1 MQIAMNTVVSITYEL
16 LDSNGNVLESSKDP
30 VSYLHGG
37 YDNIFPRVEEELHGK
52 SIGDTVEITLEP
64 ADAFGEYDEE
74 LVQMEPVSAFPSK
87 DLKVGMQFEGED
99 ESGEVILYTI
109 TNIDDGK
116 VIVDGN
122 HPWAGERVLF
132 KATIADV
139 RKAGEEEVKAQWDI
153 AEEDLTAKQI
163 VDKYNEMFG
172 KNANSIL
179 QVSKNNGIANVNKVS
194 FDDIIA
200 QRVDV

>member
-139 RKAGEEEVKAQWDI
+139 RKAGEEEVAHGHVHG
-153 AEEDLTAKQI
+153 A
-163 VDKYNEMFG
+163 G
-172 KNANSIL
+172 
-179 QVSKNNGIANVNKVS
+179 GHHH
-194 FDDIIA
+194 
-200 QRVDV
+200 

>member
-139 RKAGEEEVKAQWDI
+139 RKAGEEEVAHGHVHG
-153 AEEDLTAKQI
+153 AGG
-163 VDKYNEMFG
+163 NHH
-172 KNANSIL
+172 
-179 QVSKNNGIANVNKVS
+179 
-194 FDDIIA
+194 
-200 QRVDV
+200 

>member
-16 LDSNGNVLESSKDP
+16 RNSDGEVLESSQAP

-52 SIGDTVEITLEP
+52 SVGDSIELTLEP

-74 LVQMEPVSAFPSK
+74 LVQMEPASAFPAK

-99 ESGEVILYTI
+99 DTGDVLLYTI
-109 TNIDDGK
+109 TDIQDGK
-116 VIVDGN
+116 VIVDAN

-132 KATIADV
+132 KATVTGV
-139 RKAGEEEVKAQWDI
+139 RAAGDEEVSHGHVHG
-153 AEEDLTAKQI
+153 E
-163 VDKYNEMFG
+163 G
-172 KNANSIL
+172 
-179 QVSKNNGIANVNKVS
+179 GHHH
-194 FDDIIA
+194 
-200 QRVDV
+200 

>member
-1 MQIAMNTVVSITYEL
+1 MNTVVSITYEL

-87 DLKVGMQFEGED
+87 DLKVGMHFEGED

-139 RKAGEEEVKAQWDI
+139 RKAGEEEVAHGHVHG
-153 AEEDLTAKQI
+153 A
-163 VDKYNEMFG
+163 G
-172 KNANSIL
+172 
-179 QVSKNNGIANVNKVS
+179 GHHH
-194 FDDIIA
+194 
-200 QRVDV
+200 

>member
-16 LDSNGNVLESSKDP
+16 LDSDGNVLESSKDP

-37 YDNIFPRVEEELHGK
+37 YDNIFPKVEEELHGK
-52 SIGDTVEITLEP
+52 SVGDKVEISLEP

-74 LVQMEPVSAFPSK
+74 LVQMEPASAFPSK

-109 TNIDDGK
+109 TNIEDGK

-132 KATIADV
+132 KATITGV
-139 RKAGEEEVKAQWDI
+139 REAGTEEVAHGHVHG
-153 AEEDLTAKQI
+153 A
-163 VDKYNEMFG
+163 G
-172 KNANSIL
+172 
-179 QVSKNNGIANVNKVS
+179 GHHH
-194 FDDIIA
+194 
-200 QRVDV
+200 

>member
-74 LVQMEPVSAFPSK
+74 LVQMEPISAFPSK

-139 RKAGEEEVKAQWDI
+139 RKAGEEEVAHGHVHG
-153 AEEDLTAKQI
+153 A
-163 VDKYNEMFG
+163 G
-172 KNANSIL
+172 
-179 QVSKNNGIANVNKVS
+179 GHHH
-194 FDDIIA
+194 
-200 QRVDV
+200 